1 MLLIKKQ
8 LKWEP
13 RNKTKKE
20 KMAGISP
27 VMSVL
32 NVSGL
37 SYTVKKAK
45 ILDFFFKIQ
54 LYISTESII

>member
-1 MLLIKKQ
+1 MGTKKQ
-8 LKWEP
+8 DK
-13 RNKTKKE
+13 KKE
-20 KMAGISP
+20 KMAGINP

-45 ILDFFFKIQ
+45 ILDFFLKISFIYLQ
-54 LYISTESII
+54 KA